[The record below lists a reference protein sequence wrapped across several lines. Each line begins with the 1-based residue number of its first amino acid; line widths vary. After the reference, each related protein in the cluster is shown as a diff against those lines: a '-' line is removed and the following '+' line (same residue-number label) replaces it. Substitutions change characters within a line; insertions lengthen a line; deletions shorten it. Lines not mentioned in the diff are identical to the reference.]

1 MRLGT
6 VSQVWRYPVKSM
18 AGERLDSAT
27 IGARGVAGDR
37 GWAVRDVE
45 RGGVTNAKR
54 LPALRG
60 CQARYLQEPVDGDAP
75 PHVELTLPDGTC
87 VTSDDPEAAR
97 RLTEVLGRAVT
108 LESLGPE
115 GSDAAPR
122 ISSAADTA
130 GYRRRLMGLA
140 PGEPEP
146 DMSAFPSQR
155 LVELRRDNF
164 FDALPVHVLTSATLA
179 TLASLAPES
188 AWDARRFRMNVLVE
202 TAAAVGFQELEWIG
216 RRVTVGSVVIEI
228 TDACPRCVMVTQAVD
243 ELPKDRGLMRTLVR
257 ETQHVAGVYGI
268 VSTAGT
274 AEPGALV
281 QTMW

>member
-6 VSQVWRYPVKSM
+6 VSQLWRYPVKSM
-18 AGERLDSAT
+18 IGERLDTAE

-37 GWAVRDVE
+37 GWAVRDID

-54 LPALRG
+54 LPALRA
-60 CQARYLQEPVDGDAP
+60 CRARYLSDPVDGLSP

-87 VTSDDPEAAR
+87 VSSEDPDASR
-97 RLTEVLGRAVT
+97 RLSAALGRAVA

-115 GSDAAPR
+115 GAQSAPR

-140 PGEPEP
+140 RGEPEP

-155 LVELRRDNF
+155 LIELRRDNF
-164 FDALPVHVLTSATLA
+164 FDALPVHVLTTATLA
-179 TLASLAPES
+179 ALARLVPEPD
-188 AWDARRFRMNVLVE
+188 WDARRFRMNVLID
-202 TAAAVGFQELEWIG
+202 TADADGFPELGWLGQRVKIGSAAV
-216 RRVTVGSVVIEI
+216 EI

-243 ELPKDRGLMRTLVR
+243 ELPIDRQLMRTLVR
-257 ETQHVAGVYGI
+257 ETKHVAGVYGI
-268 VSTAGT
+268 VITAGIV
-274 AEPGALV
+274 ELGAV
-281 QTMW
+281 VEST

>member
-18 AGERLDSAT
+18 IGERLASAT

-54 LPALRG
+54 LPALRACG
-60 CQARYLQEPVDGDAP
+60 ARYLQEPVDGAAP
-75 PHVELTLPDGTC
+75 PDVEVTLPDGTR
-87 VTSDDPEAAR
+87 VSSDDPQAAR
-97 RLTEVLGRAVT
+97 RLTDALGREVT
-108 LESLGPE
+108 LESLGPA

-122 ISSAADTA
+122 ISSVADTA

-146 DMSAFPSQR
+146 DMTAFPSQR
-155 LVELRRDNF
+155 LIELRKDNF
-164 FDALPVHVLTSATLA
+164 FDALPVHVLTTATLA
-179 TLASLAPES
+179 ALARLAPDS
-188 AWDARRFRMNVLVE
+188 SWDERRFRMNLLVD
-202 TAAAVGFQELEWIG
+202 TAAADGFRELEWVG
-216 RRVTVGSVVIEI
+216 RRLRVGSAVVEI

-243 ELPKDRGLMRTLVR
+243 EVPADRSLMRTLVR

-268 VSTAGT
+268 VITAGT
-274 AEPGALV
+274 VERGSDVEKA
-281 QTMW
+281 